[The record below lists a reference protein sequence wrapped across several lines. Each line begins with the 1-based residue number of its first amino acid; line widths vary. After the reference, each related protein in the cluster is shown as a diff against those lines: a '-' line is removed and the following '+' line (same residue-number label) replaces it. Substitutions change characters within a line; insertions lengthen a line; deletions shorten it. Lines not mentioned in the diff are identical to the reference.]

1 MNDRQIYILSIFDP
15 TNYGNRLQACALE
28 AAVASLTG
36 KEVLSVDCRRPVSK
50 RGVFKIMADLN
61 RVRIESKKAPPRG
74 GGVSEFFRMSTV
86 RLSLRLPRGTFVAS
100 LVPS

>member
-36 KEVLSVDCRRPVSK
+36 KEVLSVDCRRPV
-50 RGVFKIMADLN
+50 
-61 RVRIESKKAPPRG
+61 RG

>member
-61 RVRIESKKAPPRG
+61 RVRIESKKAPAER
-74 GGVSEFFRMSTV
+74 RRRTV